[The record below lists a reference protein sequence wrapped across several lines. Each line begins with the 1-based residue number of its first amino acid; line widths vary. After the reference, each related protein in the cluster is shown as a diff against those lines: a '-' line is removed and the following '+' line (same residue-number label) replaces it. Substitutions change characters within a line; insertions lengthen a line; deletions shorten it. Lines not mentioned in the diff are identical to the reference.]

1 MKIEHVLVPTDL
13 SPESLRPL
21 QEAADLVRASGGRLT
36 LLTVVPDLEVA
47 PHGAPLAPPLGDP
60 SVAGRLEEARAEL
73 SRIAAD
79 LAGVEVEVAV
89 LAAPDVAQ
97 AVVDEAVGRSADLVA
112 LSTHGHTGWRRW
124 ALGSVAEQVVRR
136 CPVPVLSF
144 QRPEEQ

>member
-1 MKIEHVLVPTDL
+1 M
-13 SPESLRPL
+13 
-21 QEAADLVRASGGRLT
+21 AA
-36 LLTVVPDLEVA
+36 
-47 PHGAPLAPPLGDP
+47 
-60 SVAGRLEEARAEL
+60 
-73 SRIAAD
+73 
-79 LAGVEVEVAV
+79 

-97 AVVDEAVGRSADLVA
+97 AVVDEAVGRSPDLVA